1 MFDHVWCHS
10 KTLALKLHSFSVF
23 VWYFVPLDY
32 TWKLRSSNIYSVLI
46 TLQHGTNPN
55 SSEGVQLSIRF
66 HPDPLISLSQKID
79 GHWGNEVISRD
90 VQFGEG
96 DTFRIKISASCGQF
110 VAHVNDTRLA
120 MDFPGDVQSLTHVIL
135 DGEADFSV
143 LDFPTYL
150 VRTPRSML
158 YMHKKH
164 VIAKNDTNF

>member
-1 MFDHVWCHS
+1 MFDVIA
-10 KTLALKLHSFSVF
+10 KTLALKLHFSMF
-23 VWYFVPLDY
+23 LSDTLDY
-32 TWKLRSSNIYSVLI
+32 MYINIYLNILSNIYRVLI

-90 VQFGEG
+90 VLFGEG
-96 DTFRIKISASCGQF
+96 DTFHIKLSASCGQF

-120 MDFPGDVQSLTHVIL
+120 MDFPGEVQSLTHVIL

-143 LDFPTYL
+143 LDFPTRL

-158 YMHKKH
+158 YMYRKH
-164 VIAKNDTNF
+164 VFAKYDTKF